1 MLYSIVI
8 DTNVFVSALRSQH
21 GAAYK
26 LFMLIGKG
34 LFDINVS
41 VPLILEYEASA
52 KKVIPQTR
60 LNAENI
66 DDILDYICSV
76 AKHRGIFYLWRP
88 FLKDPKDD
96 MVLELAV
103 ESNSNL
109 IITYN
114 TCDYEGSGKFGISVL
129 TPKEFFERIGGI

>member
-1 MLYSIVI
+1 
-8 DTNVFVSALRSQH
+8 
-21 GAAYK
+21 
-26 LFMLIGKG
+26 MLIGKG